1 MRAEPASG
9 LNRYLPAS
17 RTARLAIRAVAALV
31 CFAIAVV
38 LARDAAITPED
49 LLLEAGSGS
58 PARAAGGGT
67 LQAALDDA
75 AAARIRSALA
85 AAGGERTAAARAL
98 GVDRT
103 TLYRLMRRLGL

>member
-1 MRAEPASG
+1 MSPEAEEALRRHAWAG
-9 LNRYLPAS
+9 NVRELEN
-17 RTARLAIRAVAALV
+17 AIER
-31 CFAIAVV
+31 AVV

-49 LLLEAGSGS
+49 LLLEAGSRN

-67 LQAALDDA
+67 LQEALDEA
-75 AAARIRSALA
+75 AAARIRAALA
-85 AAGGERTAAARAL
+85 AADGERTAAARAL